1 MARLRNE
8 GKLSLCVSPAYK
20 ADQISFKLWSLHKHI
35 DDVRKDLNYS
45 NTDVNIFA
53 DFLVLITKIFMLLM
67 DIFHLEMIV
76 HELVV

>member
-1 MARLRNE
+1 MLLTE
-8 GKLSLCVSPAYK
+8 P
-20 ADQISFKLWSLHKHI
+20 ISFKLWSLHKHI

-53 DFLVLITKIFMLLM
+53 DFLVLITMIFMLLM
-67 DIFHLEMIV
+67 DIFYLEMIV